1 MRSVVR
7 MLSVVSGVLG
17 MASVSLADG
26 SAVSACS
33 SPGPHVNF
41 LSIFANVSSQTEIV
55 TCAADPLTFPIGSE
69 DDNGTLIRWGN
80 GVRLARLRV
89 VDGHPTED
97 IICFLY
103 ARSST
108 GVNFVSA
115 QVRTTGMG
123 DVDIAGGL
131 SLTPGAASMARVT
144 LQCSVPPPA
153 PGTGA
158 GSGIVDFN
166 AAPITNF

>member
-7 MLSVVSGVLG
+7 VVALISGVLG
-17 MASVSLADG
+17 AAPVALADG

-41 LSIFANVSSQTEIV
+41 LSIFANVSSQTEVV

-69 DDNGTLIRWGN
+69 DDNGRLIRWGI

-89 VDGHPTED
+89 VDNHPTED
-97 IICFLY
+97 VIWFLY

-108 GVNFVSA
+108 GVNFVSP

-131 SLTPGAASMARVT
+131 SLIPGAPSMARVT
-144 LQCSVPPPA
+144 LQ
-153 PGTGA
+153 
-158 GSGIVDFN
+158 
-166 AAPITNF
+166 